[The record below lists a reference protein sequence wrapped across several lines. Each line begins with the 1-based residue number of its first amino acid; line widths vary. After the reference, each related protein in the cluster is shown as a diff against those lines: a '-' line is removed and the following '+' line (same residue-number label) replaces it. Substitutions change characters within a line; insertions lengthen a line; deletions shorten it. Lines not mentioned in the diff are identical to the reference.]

1 MSYSI
6 FGGDESSVVCQK
18 SMLDTKYF
26 GIGEESESSSG
37 SFVCLF
43 LSDEETFQNLM
54 KGTKVTS
61 NVNVFVS
68 DINAIPIESNE
79 DEEKYVFDRIWDEPD
94 IGGDNIVVGG
104 GGLEKIVWS
113 SAIKSKKKG

>member
-1 MSYSI
+1 
-6 FGGDESSVVCQK
+6 
-18 SMLDTKYF
+18 
-26 GIGEESESSSG
+26 
-37 SFVCLF
+37 
-43 LSDEETFQNLM
+43 M